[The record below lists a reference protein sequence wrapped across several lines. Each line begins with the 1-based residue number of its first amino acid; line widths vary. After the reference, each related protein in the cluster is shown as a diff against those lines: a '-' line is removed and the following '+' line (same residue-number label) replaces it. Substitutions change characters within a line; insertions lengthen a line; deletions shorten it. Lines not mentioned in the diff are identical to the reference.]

1 MKKTFQIPENIENGI
16 KWILIA
22 GLFVW
27 NLIEGAVYE
36 NQYPLVMVHVYPI
49 AVWRIALIV
58 LIILASDWCPSL
70 TLMLMYFVF
79 FYIMDLEVT
88 IDKWS
93 LADLKKKSPTAK

>member
-1 MKKTFQIPENIENGI
+1 MKKGFDLPINIENGI
-16 KWILIA
+16 KLA
-22 GLFVW
+22 LTASLFIW
-27 NLIEGAVYE
+27 NLIEGSVYE

-79 FYIMDLEVT
+79 FYIMDLEIT